1 MIHKHVVFLI
11 SSVVVTDWEFIAGC
25 DHCGLT
31 ATVGPVMK
39 LATEVATFDPQSSH
53 PSLLASIRLPD
64 LDLSLRNINCAGSCL
79 FFPHAAM
86 VHPASAQMK
95 FSNEVLLIG
104 SRQTRWRPSHLTHV
118 ITRLLVLRW
127 ELAWLHMNEL

>member
-1 MIHKHVVFLI
+1 
-11 SSVVVTDWEFIAGC
+11 
-25 DHCGLT
+25 
-31 ATVGPVMK
+31 
-39 LATEVATFDPQSSH
+39 
-53 PSLLASIRLPD
+53 
-64 LDLSLRNINCAGSCL
+64 
-79 FFPHAAM
+79 M